1 MKRFHQ
7 LLIWGTI
14 LVLSSCQTLEMMTIE
29 YLIPADLNF
38 PPELKHV
45 GVVNNVN
52 THAPDNHI
60 IQPKDSVL
68 QFFEIARKV
77 SYHDGNPTLATESLA
92 KAIAE
97 GNYFD
102 TVILSDSALRANDIT
117 LRETTL
123 SREEVNELVDE
134 LDVDFIIALENIQL
148 KATRTVS
155 YGYEGGFIGTVDV
168 KIFPSLKVY
177 LPNRNAPLAAIN
189 ASDSIFWDK
198 SFSTQ
203 VRALTGVISDE
214 KMIEEASVFAGTI
227 PMKHLIPYWREAE
240 RVYFNTNQAAM
251 RDAAILVQKG
261 DWDGA
266 YKLWQQVY
274 NSKGDKNKMRA
285 AFNIALYHEVKDNID
300 EAESWVAKAYEH
312 AKVVDKLIEPDSDTF
327 SYSTELHKNVFLTY
341 SYLQA
346 LKQRQELHIK
356 LNLQMN
362 RFDDENQ

>member
-1 MKRFHQ
+1 M
-7 LLIWGTI
+7 
-14 LVLSSCQTLEMMTIE
+14 VLSSCQTLEMMTIE

-38 PPELKHV
+38 PAELKHV

-60 IQPKDSVL
+60 IQAQDSLL
-68 QFFEIARKV
+68 QFFEVARKV
-77 SYHDGNPTLATESLA
+77 SYHDGNPILATESLA
-92 KAIAE
+92 EAIAE

-102 TVILSDSALRANDIT
+102 TVVLCDSALRANDIT
-117 LRETTL
+117 PRETTL
-123 SREEVNELVDE
+123 SRAEVKELTE
-134 LDVDFIIALENIQL
+134 QLDVDFIIALESIQL

-155 YGYEGGFIGTVDV
+155 YGYEGGFIGAVDV
-168 KIFPSLKVY
+168 KIFPSLSVY
-177 LPNRNAPLAAIN
+177 LPNRMAPLAMIN

-203 VRALTGVISDE
+203 IRAQTGVISDD

-227 PMKHLIPYWREAE
+227 PMKHLIPYWKEVE
-240 RVYFNTNQAAM
+240 RAYFNTNQAAM
-251 RDAAILVQKG
+251 RDAAILVRDG

-285 AFNIALYHEVKDNID
+285 AFNIALYYEVKDDIN
-300 EAESWVAKAYEH
+300 EAEAWATKAYKH
-312 AKVVDKLIEPDSDTF
+312 AVTVDKLGDPDDETF
-327 SYSTELHKNVFLTY
+327 SYSTEQHRNTFLTY

-346 LKQRQELHIK
+346 LKQRQEVRTK
-356 LNLQMN
+356 LNLQMS